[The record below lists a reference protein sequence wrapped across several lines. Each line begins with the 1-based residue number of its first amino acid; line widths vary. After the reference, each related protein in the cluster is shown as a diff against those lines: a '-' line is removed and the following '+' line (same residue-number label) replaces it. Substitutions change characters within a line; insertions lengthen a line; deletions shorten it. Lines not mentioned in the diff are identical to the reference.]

1 MKKLRLWLPFFLFL
15 PLFLPL
21 SHAEEAKNPVKKITL
36 DEFKK
41 LVSDKTAC
49 FLVTVTASWCGPC
62 KEELPDL
69 VRLNRK
75 YRDQGIRVIGLS
87 VDYAGPEAMQPV
99 IDQYH
104 VDFPVYWAGEAAIEA
119 FGISGIP
126 LLLFFRDG
134 TVTER
139 IVGKHPENVVEEKLA
154 AFLSGKKQS
163 H

>member
-1 MKKLRLWLPFFLFL
+1 MKKCSLSLLFFSFLFL
-15 PLFLPL
+15 PFSQADELQ
-21 SHAEEAKNPVKKITL
+21 NPVKKITV
-36 DEFKK
+36 EAFKE
-41 LVSDKTAC
+41 LVSDKKTC

-75 YRDQGIRVIGLS
+75 YQDRGLRVVGLS
-87 VDYAGPEAMQPV
+87 VDYAGPEAMQPIV
-99 IDQYH
+99 DQYH

-134 TVTER
+134 TLVER
-139 IVGKHPENVVEEKLA
+139 MVGKHPESVLEEKLI
-154 AFLSGKKQS
+154 AFLNTAKRQP
-163 H
+163 